1 MHECPF
7 SQSGV
12 ELVDFCQSDRL
23 KMVSAFS
30 YKHGQNIF
38 FFFLNAEGCFFSFL
52 VRCLLMDPTHFSI
65 GLLIFSVFSHTW
77 ETGHLSVIRVADF
90 FFSS

>member
-30 YKHGQNIF
+30 YEHGQNIF
-38 FFFLNAEGCFFSFL
+38 FFFLTLEAVFFLFL
-52 VRCLLMDPTHFSI
+52 
-65 GLLIFSVFSHTW
+65 
-77 ETGHLSVIRVADF
+77 
-90 FFSS
+90 